1 MNAIRQHARRRVMT
15 AGMFATWLVVGL
27 LTGWLAGV
35 AMPQG
40 GHGPLRDILLA
51 LVGSSAAGATL
62 TALDLAPDAGPS
74 TMALVALLGA
84 ALVLAGQRKTGQAPP
99 SPARATCRRR
109 TP

>member
-1 MNAIRQHARRRVMT
+1 MPYVNKPGGEVMT

-40 GHGPLRDILLA
+40 GHGLLRDILLA

-62 TALDLAPDAGPS
+62 TALDLAPDAGPF
-74 TMALVALLGA
+74 TMALVAFLGA
-84 ALVLAGQRKTGQAPP
+84 ALVIVGQRKIGHAH
-99 SPARATCRRR
+99 S
-109 TP
+109 